1 MFHHFHD
8 DMIHSRA
15 QGSINKDD
23 LNNIIK
29 FIGKDNILD
38 ADIFLDK
45 IKTKKIKNNNLC
57 LTFDDGIKSQID
69 IALPVLEDHKIKSF
83 FFISTSVFDGSP
95 DYLEIFRYFRVNFFK
110 NVDEFYNTFYQEIDK
125 NLLFFFKDKNELIK
139 SKKKKFPFYSI
150 EDIKFRLVRDILLNK
165 KEYQELMFSM
175 FEKKNFDYE
184 KISKKHHFNKNDL
197 IKLDNLGHLIGLH
210 SHSHPTLL
218 EDYNYKEQKKE
229 YTKCQSIISK
239 ILDKPKN
246 QINSMSHPCG
256 SYNEDTLKILKG
268 LGIDLGFKCVM
279 TVEKEKG
286 MKKINNSF
294 LEIARTDHTE
304 ILKKMKG

>member
-8 DMIHSRA
+8 DRVHSRA

-57 LTFDDGIKSQID
+57 LTFDDGIKSQFD

-83 FFISTSVFDGSP
+83 FFISTSVFDGNP

-110 NVDEFYNTFYQEIDK
+110 NVNEFYNTFYQEIGKD
-125 NLLFFFKDKNELIK
+125 LLFFFKDKNELIK
-139 SKKKKFPFYSI
+139 SKKIKFPFYSI

-165 KEYQELMFSM
+165 KEYQEIMFSM
-175 FEKKNFDYE
+175 FKKKNFDYE
-184 KISKKHHFNKNDL
+184 KISKKHHFNRNDL
-197 IKLDNLGHLIGLH
+197 IKLDNLGHIIGLH

-218 EDYNYKEQKKE
+218 EDYNYKEQKEE

-256 SYNEDTLKILKG
+256 SYNEDTLEILKG